1 METRTG
7 EGIVKEEKF
16 PNSKKPSHQ
25 RVCGEFWNLRGQHN
39 WEENTHTHTHT
50 HIQNGH
56 LITTASGE
64 VAQTLAFTT
73 SQQVLNRD
81 VGCMLRVRMGT
92 ECPEENLKELM

>member
-1 METRTG
+1 METHPG
-7 EGIVKEEKF
+7 KGILKEEKF
-16 PNSKKPSHQ
+16 PNTRKLSH
-25 RVCGEFWNLRGQHN
+25 RWVHGGFWNLRGQHN
-39 WEENTHTHTHT
+39 WEENKNQKTPQMTR
-50 HIQNGH
+50 
-56 LITTASGE
+56 LIATPRGE